1 MANSLES
8 QMHIGHNDSRAFE
21 RITRTPCMGMYD
33 TTRTNGIQIARTLEP
48 KCVQIPY

>member
-33 TTRTNGIQIARTLEP
+33 TARTNGINAARILEP
-48 KCVQIPY
+48 KIVQVSY